1 MHYLIVPGLNN
12 SGPSHWQ
19 TFWAKSLPN
28 ASRVYQRCWD
38 KPQKEEWID
47 TLDETVKQLKDDT
60 ILVSHS
66 LGSVTTALWLLR
78 AQERHE
84 LPANIKGAFLVAPA
98 DTDVVE
104 SISNFAP
111 MPTGKLPVP
120 SCIVGSENDPYMTF
134 ALPLSLGME
143 SLCESMD
150 IRIEDDTSEETILSA
165 LQSAMPAGIE
175 ITAVKA
181 PVLDPKFIAFAAFDV
196 VFEDVREPDDFYAK
210 ANELLHRDS
219 LEFLSLL
226 GGCAKARQKGT
237 QKGDEGRRSA
247 RTSAVVFSD
256 KGRRT
261 AALAACASGRQH
273 NKRQSGAAV

>member
-47 TLDETVKQLKDDT
+47 TLDETVKQLKGDT

-66 LGSVTTALWLLR
+66 LGSVTTVFWLLQ

-111 MPTGKLPVP
+111 MPLGKLPVP
-120 SCIVGSENDPYMTF
+120 TCIVGSENDPYMTYARVEFF
-134 ALPLSLGME
+134 AKSWGAKLFNAGALGHINSDCNLGE
-143 SLCESMD
+143 WEQG
-150 IRIEDDTSEETILSA
+150 R
-165 LQSAMPAGIE
+165 
-175 ITAVKA
+175 
-181 PVLDPKFIAFAAFDV
+181 KFLAE
-196 VFEDVREPDDFYAK
+196 FE
-210 ANELLHRDS
+210 
-219 LEFLSLL
+219 
-226 GGCAKARQKGT
+226 
-237 QKGDEGRRSA
+237 
-247 RTSAVVFSD
+247 RT
-256 KGRRT
+256 
-261 AALAACASGRQH
+261 L
-273 NKRQSGAAV
+273 